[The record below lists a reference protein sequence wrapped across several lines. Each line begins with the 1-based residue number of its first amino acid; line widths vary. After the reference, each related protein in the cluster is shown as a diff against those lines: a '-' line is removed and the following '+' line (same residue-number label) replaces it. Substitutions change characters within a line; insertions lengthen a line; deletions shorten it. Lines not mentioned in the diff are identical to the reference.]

1 MAVVTAYRTLAS
13 TLAAGLALALA
24 AGAAQ
29 ARSFYIIQSGADAW
43 TVMDPEGIE
52 RIGTGAQRRAW
63 VVRVQRN
70 ILTGNPPTPGYVR
83 TLTEYDCEANR
94 TRWREFSAFSRS
106 GALLVSK
113 VNPNPEWGP
122 ADEASDTYAAHR
134 VICEGGGGGSVVS
147 AESVAKVVISLMGS
161 WDPPPTPYAPPSAQP
176 PAKTPAA
183 KTPPAKASAT
193 KAPAAKAAPTKPSA
207 VKVPAAKAPPAK
219 ATPRT

>member
-1 MAVVTAYRTLAS
+1 MTAYRTLAS
-13 TLAAGLALALA
+13 TLVAGLAIALA

-29 ARSFYIIQSGADAW
+29 ARSLYILQSGADAW

-106 GALLVSK
+106 GTLLVSK

-161 WDPPPTPYAPPSAQP
+161 WDPPPTPYVPPSAQP
-176 PAKTPAA
+176 SA
-183 KTPPAKASAT
+183 KTPPAKSPPAKAPAAKTAT
-193 KAPAAKAAPTKPSA
+193 PKAPAAKAPAAKA
-207 VKVPAAKAPPAK
+207 PAAKAPPAK
-219 ATPRT
+219 ATPKT

>member
-1 MAVVTAYRTLAS
+1 MTAYRTLAS

-106 GALLVSK
+106 GTLLVSK

-161 WDPPPTPYAPPSAQP
+161 WDPPPTPYVPPSAQP
-176 PAKTPAA
+176 SA
-183 KTPPAKASAT
+183 KTPPAKSPPAKAPAAKTAT
-193 KAPAAKAAPTKPSA
+193 PKAPAAKAPAAKA
-207 VKVPAAKAPPAK
+207 PAAKAPPAK
-219 ATPRT
+219 ATPKT

>member
-1 MAVVTAYRTLAS
+1 MKARRRLVRTV
-13 TLAAGLALALA
+13 AATLALALA
-24 AGAAQ
+24 ASAAE
-29 ARSFYIIQSGADAW
+29 ARSYYIIQSGPDAW

-52 RIGTGAQRRAW
+52 RLGGAVRKAW

-106 GALLVSK
+106 GAQLVSK

-122 ADEASDTYAAHR
+122 SDEAADTYAAHR
-134 VICEGGGGGSVVS
+134 VICEGGGGGAVVS

-161 WDPPPTPYAPPSAQP
+161 WDPPPTPFTPPTPVAKAPA
-176 PAKTPAA
+176 T
-183 KTPPAKASAT
+183 KTPPAKGTPVA
-193 KAPAAKAAPTKPSA
+193 KAPVAKT
-207 VKVPAAKAPPAK
+207 APPAK
-219 ATPRT
+219 ATPKT

>member
-1 MAVVTAYRTLAS
+1 MKARRHLVRTF
-13 TLAAGLALALA
+13 AATLALALA
-24 AGAAQ
+24 AGVAE
-29 ARSFYIIQSGADAW
+29 ARSYYIIQSGADAW

-52 RIGTGAQRRAW
+52 RLGGAVRKAW

-106 GALLVSK
+106 GAQLVSK

-122 ADEASDTYAAHR
+122 ADEAADTNAAHR
-134 VICEGGGGGSVVS
+134 VICEGGGSGAVVS

-161 WDPPPTPYAPPSAQP
+161 WDPPPTPLTAST
-176 PAKTPAA
+176 PALPTGKTPAA
-183 KTPPAKASAT
+183 KAPGVKTPPAKTS
-193 KAPAAKAAPTKPSA
+193 APAAKPAPK
-207 VKVPAAKAPPAK
+207 
-219 ATPRT
+219 R